1 MLDYPIV
8 IRMTIL
14 YNRAVCCKEMRSLKI
29 KEPLDGS
36 MNVRTEQAYYEP
48 RVGGIFCLFL
58 LLTPGTD
65 ITMSIWDCADFQDED
80 RYLLLQQFTRSG
92 IDSLL
97 DREDVKLEEVLRS
110 EDLIQEVNGF
120 NENLIG
126 YLQKPEIAKELFK

>member
-1 MLDYPIV
+1 M
-8 IRMTIL
+8 
-14 YNRAVCCKEMRSLKI
+14 KSLKI

-58 LLTPGTD
+58 LLTPETD